1 MRPHVHPVSP
11 DKYTHGQTGGQAGG
25 QAGGQVDRRTRW
37 DGIMPGRSLIYPD
50 IS

>member
-1 MRPHVHPVSP
+1 M
-11 DKYTHGQTGGQAGG
+11 GGQVARRADRR
-25 QAGGQVDRRTRW
+25 AGGQVDRRTRW